1 MKKIKLT
8 QGQFALVDDQDFDWL
23 NQWSWQARFS
33 RDTNSFYVLRGE
45 YIERKNGKRIQ
56 QTILMH
62 RAILEM
68 PTGEFVDHINHDTL
82 DNRHE
87 NLRLVTATQNN
98 QNKRMQK
105 NNTSGYKG
113 VSWNKE
119 RRKWSA
125 YIRTNGSIKFLGY
138 FAVLREAAHAYNN
151 AAKSIFGEFAC
162 INKLTLTL

>member
-1 MKKIKLT
+1 MKRILLT
-8 QGQFALVDDQDFDWL
+8 QGQYTSVDDADYQMLSKFKWYAKWDK
-23 NQWSWQARFS
+23 NRGVY
-33 RDTNSFYVLRGE
+33 YVIRNVPVSE
-45 YIERKNGKRIQ
+45 GKHT
-56 QTILMH
+56 TILMH
-62 RAILEM
+62 RQITNAPKGVL
-68 PTGEFVDHINHDTL
+68 TDHINHDTL